1 MFYCYRWD
9 DRNYPPIEPNSLI
22 QESNPPTKRIAGSTN
37 EIYDENRG
45 RIQQNQEHIQF
56 RDYANKSQEHFDSH
70 HTNRDKD
77 KKSQEHFD
85 QNPLA
90 NKPKEYVNIK
100 QK

>member
-1 MFYCYRWD
+1 M
-9 DRNYPPIEPNSLI
+9 EPNILI
-22 QESNPPTKRIAGSTN
+22 QESNPPTKRIGGSVN

-45 RIQQNQEHIQF
+45 RIQQNQENIQF
-56 RDYANKSQEHFDSH
+56 RDYGNKSQEHFDSH
-70 HTNRDKD
+70 YRDKD

-85 QNPLA
+85 QMANPLA